1 MSHARVLSR
10 TSAGIDAP
18 LVSVEVHI
26 SNGLPSFAVV
36 GLPESTVKEAKERV
50 RSALLNSH
58 LAWPDRRI
66 TVSLS
71 PAELPKSGA
80 RFDLPIALAILAASG
95 QLPATALH
103 EVECYGELGLDGD
116 VRPCRGLL
124 SAILAGCDEQR
135 RLIVPA
141 CQLNDLIV
149 APGSQLIGIKD
160 LLSTCAVIKDPTLID
175 QPGISSY
182 RVNQKATPP
191 EKHLSSSALP
201 AEIFE
206 RVVGQLLAKRAIEIS
221 AAGGHHLLMVGPPG
235 AGKTLLANCLP
246 SLLPPLTHAERIEVA
261 VIRDLLGLPNEPARP
276 FRAPHHSA
284 SAAGLIGGGNQ
295 ALPGEISLAHHG
307 VLFLDEIPEFPK
319 RVLELLRQPLE
330 SGSITITRARGAYT
344 YPADFQLIA
353 AMNPCPCGFSED
365 PEHPCV
371 CAPEA
376 IRRYQSRLSGPVLDR
391 IDMHIQLERL
401 RSGSLLSPET
411 APKSVLTSSATPGV
425 LRQLQR
431 DRQGVLNA
439 QLQGEDLLSA
449 CGLTQKTKAWLEGV
463 AEQFR
468 LSARA
473 LHKAMRVGRTIADM
487 HGGKEVSEGD
497 LLEALGYRLRQ
508 YPAPR

>member
-95 QLPATALH
+95 QLPADALH

-124 SAILAGCDEQR
+124 SAILAGCDKQR
-135 RLIVPA
+135 RILVPT
-141 CQLNDLIV
+141 CQLQDLIV
-149 APGSQLIGIKD
+149 VPESQVIGVKD
-160 LLSTCAVIKDPTLID
+160 LLSTCAVIKDPTLSD

-182 RVNQKATPP
+182 RSNPEATSPK
-191 EKHLSSSALP
+191 KHSSSSAVP
-201 AEIFE
+201 GEIFE

-246 SLLPPLTHAERIEVA
+246 NLLPPLTDAERIEVA
-261 VIRDLLGLPNEPARP
+261 VIRDLLGLPSVPARP

-330 SGSITITRARGAYT
+330 SGTINITRARGAYT
-344 YPADFQLIA
+344 YPADFQLVA

-365 PEHPCV
+365 PEHPCI
-371 CAPEA
+371 CTPDA
-376 IRRYQSRLSGPVLDR
+376 IRRYQSRLSGPVIDR
-391 IDMHIQLERL
+391 IDIHIQLERI

-411 APKSVLTSSATPGV
+411 ASKSAFTSSATPGV

-473 LHKAMRVGRTIADM
+473 LHKAMRVGRTLADM
-487 HGGKEVSEGD
+487 RGGEGVCEDD

-508 YPAPR
+508 KTAA

>member
-1 MSHARVLSR
+1 MSHAQVLSR

-26 SNGLPSFAVV
+26 SNGLPSFAIV

-95 QLPATALH
+95 QLPSDELKG
-103 EVECYGELGLDGD
+103 VECYGELGLDGD

-124 SAILAGCDEQR
+124 SAVLAGCR
-135 RLIVPA
+135 NSHMLMVPA
-141 CQLNDLIV
+141 CQLADLTLPQSGRV
-149 APGSQLIGIKD
+149 VGVRD
-160 LLSTCAVIKDPTLID
+160 LLSTCAVIKDPSLINQLGD
-175 QPGISSY
+175 TSARARTASTSSESEP
-182 RVNQKATPP
+182 QTSAPP
-191 EKHLSSSALP
+191 EPRL
-201 AEIFE
+201 EQ
-206 RVVGQLLAKRAIEIS
+206 VVGQLMAKRAIEIA

-246 SLLPPLTHAERIEVA
+246 SLLPPLTEAERIEVA
-261 VIRDLLGLPNEPARP
+261 VIRDLVGLRGEPARP

-284 SAAGLIGGGNQ
+284 SAAGLIGGGSH
-295 ALPGEISLAHHG
+295 ALPGEISLAHKG
-307 VLFLDEIPEFPK
+307 VLFLDELPEFPK
-319 RVLELLRQPLE
+319 KILELLRQPLE
-330 SGSITITRARGAYT
+330 NGIINITRARGAFT
-344 YPADFQLIA
+344 YPADFQLVA
-353 AMNPCPCGFSED
+353 AMNPCPCGFSQD
-365 PEHPCV
+365 PGHSCV
-371 CAPEA
+371 CTPEA

-401 RSGSLLSPET
+401 KSSSLLSKEPT
-411 APKSVLTSSATPGV
+411 PKSASLTDTTPGA
-425 LRQLQR
+425 LREFQR
-431 DRQGVLNA
+431 ERQGLLNG
-439 QLQGEDLLSA
+439 QLLGDDLLAA
-449 CGLTQKTKAWLEGV
+449 CQLTGKTTAWLEQV
-463 AEQFR
+463 AEQFQ

-473 LHKAMRVGRTIADM
+473 LHKAMRVARTIADM
-487 HGGKEVSEGD
+487 RKSQEVSEDD

-508 YPAPR
+508 HSMA